1 MATKNSKQRTEGT
14 VAPQLQTTKNLE
26 VMLPEENTTVQP
38 TAATTRKPYTIPE
51 GLEAGRI
58 YTTSALVAM
67 GYHITTLRMN
77 RPLNAAALKM
87 KRKSILE
94 CSGVIT
100 PSLIVSAEDCIE
112 DGLEVNMP
120 DGVTDPKKVLTIIE
134 GSHRYIA
141 VNQANELG
149 KVALENYYH
158 LPINNNISIGK
169 TLRSI
174 NLVVRCWKGVDL
186 LTSTLIEKSGSG
198 VDLSR
203 LIWHQS
209 LCNSMSEKVA
219 WQWAS
224 LSPDRPPIKS
234 KINKATTD
242 DDTLKEIAGVSEQ
255 ADIDRFVTSKAIF
268 EELNRTLT
276 KEELGWAEIPN
287 FFIKKYTSIISGK
300 MDSEEVRE
308 NLLAFCKTITQDTAK
323 SIRGYKGGKGRAE
336 NVTKILVAKYTE
348 FEQKK

>member
-1 MATKNSKQRTEGT
+1 
-14 VAPQLQTTKNLE
+14 
-26 VMLPEENTTVQP
+26 
-38 TAATTRKPYTIPE
+38 
-51 GLEAGRI
+51 
-58 YTTSALVAM
+58 
-67 GYHITTLRMN
+67 
-77 RPLNAAALKM
+77 
-87 KRKSILE
+87 
-94 CSGVIT
+94 
-100 PSLIVSAEDCIE
+100 
-112 DGLEVNMP
+112 MP
-120 DGVTDPKKVLTIIE
+120 DGVTDPKKVLVVVEGGHRHAVVSSINESGKII
-134 GSHRYIA
+134 
-141 VNQANELG
+141 
-149 KVALENYYH
+149 LENYYH

-174 NLVVRCWKGVDL
+174 NLVVRSWKGVDL
-186 LTSTLIEKSGSG
+186 LTSTLIEKADSG

-203 LIWHQS
+203 LTWHQS
-209 LCNSMSEKVA
+209 LCSSMSEKVA

-224 LSPDRPPIKS
+224 FSPDRPPIKS
-234 KINKATTD
+234 KIDKATTD

-308 NLLAFCKTITQDTAK
+308 TLLAFCKTITQDTAK

-336 NVTKILVAKYTE
+336 NVTKILAGKYSE
-348 FEQKK
+348 FEQRK